1 MADVMDIIRAAAAL
15 RAAKYR
21 YTAASE
27 AHATREAH
35 LLLVGYDHAADRH
48 HAADLAACRALIA
61 EEENPDPKPVTSE
74 CGICVDDCDRCDLC
88 A

>member
-1 MADVMDIIRAAAAL
+1 MGDVLGLL
-15 RAAKYR
+15 RAITAKRGAIYH
-21 YTAASE
+21 YTKASE